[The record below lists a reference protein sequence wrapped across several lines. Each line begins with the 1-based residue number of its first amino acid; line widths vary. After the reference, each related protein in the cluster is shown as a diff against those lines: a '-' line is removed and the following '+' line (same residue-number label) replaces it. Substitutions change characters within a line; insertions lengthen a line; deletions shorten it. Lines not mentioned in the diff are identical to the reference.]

1 MRLQTDQEY
10 QQKNIKKLNKE
21 YDVKIYSTKLG
32 WGKAFAAEQ
41 KNRELKK
48 LLLWSKHIQ
57 KLQRKRVKPNELIKK
72 AIFNLNNIK
81 SPKYGYALQK
91 VENESLDKKTGQNFQ
106 KIYDFNRLWRV
117 KKARFRS
124 EKYPENLQLR
134 QKRTLRSPLDIGEK
148 VLVLA
153 KHLRKKDAPGKLY
166 KSTTE
171 NKPFFNRIFTINKR
185 VRVGD
190 NTYYYWLKENGQEIK
205 NRFSREELFALNDQF
220 N

>member
-32 WGKAFAAEQ
+32 WGKAFATEQ

-106 KIYDFNRLWRV
+106 EIYDFNRLWRV
-117 KKARFRS
+117 KEARFRS

-153 KHLRKKDAPGKLY
+153 ERLRKKRC
-166 KSTTE
+166 TWETM
-171 NKPFFNRIFTINKR
+171 
-185 VRVGD
+185 
-190 NTYYYWLKENGQEIK
+190 
-205 NRFSREELFALNDQF
+205 
-220 N
+220 